1 MDTFYGSPL
10 LLSKYCEA
18 QARVRQGSARDGSH
32 LRSPSGNYRQ
42 FFSELHPKVRQ
53 TCLNKRWMDEWGTA
67 VKSQKLLL
75 HVKCWH
81 YYALLVF
88 PTVHCSGQR
97 LCWSGCGPVCSVA
110 ACRLGGNCMAECAS
124 SVPLLA
130 TRQPRAGHGDP
141 VICRPPCRGHVHWIV
156 SLISSTLYI
165 TQWPPVWTGGSPVT
179 CEAVKWS
186 EVPSH
191 WPGLWC
197 NDDVMGW
204 SIYSSE
210 LSYIS
215 GCCQNIAVPHHH
227 HHTTP
232 PQHHNM
238 FFWQ

>member
-1 MDTFYGSPL
+1 
-10 LLSKYCEA
+10 
-18 QARVRQGSARDGSH
+18 
-32 LRSPSGNYRQ
+32 
-42 FFSELHPKVRQ
+42 
-53 TCLNKRWMDEWGTA
+53 MDEWGTA

-197 NDDVMGW
+197 NDDVMRW
-204 SIYSSE
+204 STALSSVVF
-210 LSYIS
+210 
-215 GCCQNIAVPHHH
+215 QAVVKTLLCRTSTTPPHHH
-227 HHTTP
+227 STTTCFSDSNGKFCNNGMIKDGYCNAF
-232 PQHHNM
+232 QEMCRNVANLTYLNI
-238 FFWQ
+238 

>member
-1 MDTFYGSPL
+1 MYTTYK
-10 LLSKYCEA
+10 LS
-18 QARVRQGSARDGSH
+18 V
-32 LRSPSGNYRQ
+32 
-42 FFSELHPKVRQ
+42 V
-53 TCLNKRWMDEWGTA
+53 KRLE
-67 VKSQKLLL
+67 LLL

-81 YYALLVF
+81 YYAVLVF

-156 SLISSTLYI
+156 SLISSTLY
-165 TQWPPVWTGGSPVT
+165 TYSDHRSGQGRGSPVT
-179 CEAVKWS
+179 CEVVRLWS

-197 NDDVMGW
+197 NDDVMRW
-204 SIYSSE
+204 STALSSV
-210 LSYIS
+210 IF
-215 GCCQNIAVPHHH
+215 QAVVKTLLCRTTNTPPHQ
-227 HHTTP
+227 HHTTTTCFSDSNGKFCNNGMIKDGYCNAF
-232 PQHHNM
+232 QEMCRNVANLTYLNI
-238 FFWQ
+238 

>member
-1 MDTFYGSPL
+1 MYTTYE
-10 LLSKYCEA
+10 LS
-18 QARVRQGSARDGSH
+18 V
-32 LRSPSGNYRQ
+32 
-42 FFSELHPKVRQ
+42 V
-53 TCLNKRWMDEWGTA
+53 KRLE
-67 VKSQKLLL
+67 LLL

-141 VICRPPCRGHVHWIV
+141 VICRPPCRGHWIV
-156 SLISSTLYI
+156 SLSSTLY
-165 TQWPPVWTGGSPVT
+165 TYSDHRSGQEDHPWPVRL
-179 CEAVKWS
+179 WS

-197 NDDVMGW
+197 NDDVMRW

-215 GCCQNIAVPHHH
+215 GCCQNIAVPHHQH
-227 HHTTP
+227 TTTP